1 MTIKTVG
8 LDLAKNVF
16 QLHGV
21 DDSGNV
27 VLRRRTLRRT
37 QVTQLFAQLPPCI
50 IGIESCSSSQYWARK
65 LIGLGHQARLIPPQ
79 FVKPYVKSNK
89 NDAND
94 AAAICEA
101 TGRPQMR
108 FVPLKTPEQQSILAV
123 HRIRESFVQ
132 GEDGLCQSNSGHHGR
147 VWTHAPQGIGHVSRS
162 AGEQVS
168 HAADPV
174 PGMVRDLVLKLLEHL
189 RYLERRIAELELVI
203 KGWHRH
209 NADSQRLAGIPGV
222 GVITATALVA
232 TIGDARQF
240 KSGRHLAAW
249 LGIVPRQHS
258 SGGKE
263 RLLGISKRGDVYL
276 RTLLIHGARVVLRH
290 LTAPPHKVGIWLIR
304 LGNRAHPNVVATA
317 LANRNAR
324 VVWALLVHKS
334 SYDPALPGR
343 ACSG

>member
-1 MTIKTVG
+1 MIIKTVG

-123 HRIRESFVQ
+123 HRVRERFVKASTACANQIRGIM
-132 GEDGLCQSNSGHHGR
+132 GEFGLTLRRGLATYR
-147 VWTHAPQGIGHVSRS
+147 EAPASRS
-162 AGEQVS
+162 V
-168 HAADPV
+168 
-174 PGMVRDLVLKLLEHL
+174 M
-189 RYLERRIAELELVI
+189 
-203 KGWHRH
+203 
-209 NADSQRLAGIPGV
+209 
-222 GVITATALVA
+222 
-232 TIGDARQF
+232 
-240 KSGRHLAAW
+240 
-249 LGIVPRQHS
+249 
-258 SGGKE
+258 
-263 RLLGISKRGDVYL
+263 
-276 RTLLIHGARVVLRH
+276 LLIQYPGWSGTWCSSYSNTCDTLSGESPSSSSSSR
-290 LTAPPHKVGIWLIR
+290 VGI
-304 LGNRAHPNVVATA
+304 ATTPIHSA
-317 LANRNAR
+317 SPGFRE
-324 VVWALLVHKS
+324 WA
-334 SYDPALPGR
+334 
-343 ACSG
+343 

>member
-27 VLRRRTLRRT
+27 VLRRTLRRT
-37 QVTQLFAQLPPCI
+37 QVAQFFAQLPPCV

-123 HRIRESFVQ
+123 HRVRQSFVKARTACANQ
-132 GEDGLCQSNSGHHGR
+132 IRGIMGEFGL
-147 VWTHAPQGIGHVSRS
+147 TLPQGISHVSRS

-168 HAADPV
+168 HAADSV

-203 KGWHRH
+203 KAWHRH

-290 LTAPPHKVGIWLIR
+290 LTARPHKVGTWLTR
-304 LGNRAHPNVVATA
+304 LANRAHPNVVATA

-343 ACSG
+343 ACLG

>member
-27 VLRRRTLRRT
+27 VLRRTLRRT

-65 LIGLGHQARLIPPQ
+65 LIGLGHHQARLIPPQ

-123 HRIRESFVQ
+123 HRVRERFVKARTACANQIRGIM
-132 GEDGLCQSNSGHHGR
+132 GEFGLTLRRGLATYR
-147 VWTHAPQGIGHVSRS
+147 EAPASRS
-162 AGEQVS
+162 V
-168 HAADPV
+168 
-174 PGMVRDLVLKLLEHL
+174 M
-189 RYLERRIAELELVI
+189 
-203 KGWHRH
+203 
-209 NADSQRLAGIPGV
+209 
-222 GVITATALVA
+222 
-232 TIGDARQF
+232 
-240 KSGRHLAAW
+240 
-249 LGIVPRQHS
+249 
-258 SGGKE
+258 
-263 RLLGISKRGDVYL
+263 
-276 RTLLIHGARVVLRH
+276 LLIQYPGWSGTWCSSYSNTCDTLSGESPSSSWSSR
-290 LTAPPHKVGIWLIR
+290 VGI
-304 LGNRAHPNVVATA
+304 ATTPIHSTSPGF
-317 LANRNAR
+317 RE
-324 VVWALLVHKS
+324 WA
-334 SYDPALPGR
+334 
-343 ACSG
+343 

>member
-1 MTIKTVG
+1 M
-8 LDLAKNVF
+8 
-16 QLHGV
+16 
-21 DDSGNV
+21 
-27 VLRRRTLRRT
+27 
-37 QVTQLFAQLPPCI
+37 
-50 IGIESCSSSQYWARK
+50 
-65 LIGLGHQARLIPPQ
+65 
-79 FVKPYVKSNK
+79 
-89 NDAND
+89 
-94 AAAICEA
+94 
-101 TGRPQMR
+101 
-108 FVPLKTPEQQSILAV
+108 
-123 HRIRESFVQ
+123 
-132 GEDGLCQSNSGHHGR
+132 
-147 VWTHAPQGIGHVSRS
+147 
-162 AGEQVS
+162 
-168 HAADPV
+168 
-174 PGMVRDLVLKLLEHL
+174 
-189 RYLERRIAELELVI
+189 
-203 KGWHRH
+203 
-209 NADSQRLAGIPGV
+209 
-222 GVITATALVA
+222 ITATALVA

-249 LGIVPRQHS
+249 LGIAPRQHS